1 MAVLTDMS
9 RPLGATVG
17 NALELIEAV
26 ECLEGGG
33 PDDLRELSLELVA
46 RMLVAVGSS
55 ESVEVGRET
64 AAEALAAGDGRERLE
79 QMVVAQ
85 GGDAG
90 VLDDPVKLMGATE
103 VLVVRAPRGG
113 RVVGLDALAVGTAA
127 AGLGAARQV
136 QGGVIDDS
144 AGVRILAGVGSEVSE
159 GDGVL
164 ELLARDPGR
173 LEPAAVLARAGIES
187 ADEPG
192 VPRGLV
198 LGTIDAESLSEPTP

>member
-1 MAVLTDMS
+1 
-9 RPLGATVG
+9 
-17 NALELIEAV
+17 
-26 ECLEGGG
+26 
-33 PDDLRELSLELVA
+33 
-46 RMLVAVGSS
+46 
-55 ESVEVGRET
+55 
-64 AAEALAAGDGRERLE
+64 
-79 QMVVAQ
+79 
-85 GGDAG
+85 
-90 VLDDPVKLMGATE
+90 
-103 VLVVRAPRGG
+103 
-113 RVVGLDALAVGTAA
+113 VVGLDALAVGKAA

-173 LEPAAVLARAGIES
+173 LEPAAVLARAAIEI